1 MTINHQRI
9 THQPSHAASAI
20 DHLEVVLGHKRRWS
34 CGFSMN
40 MRFINCVDSILT
52 NAMSLLSPSNSP
64 RFFASRGHV
73 AS

>member
-1 MTINHQRI
+1 
-9 THQPSHAASAI
+9 
-20 DHLEVVLGHKRRWS
+20 
-34 CGFSMN
+34 MN